1 MAIDPPSGVTAPGTQ
16 PQHYGEQVMI
26 PKAIYPL
33 FMKTMQEHLENLEE
47 NKAAKHME
55 MARRH
60 ANDPNK
66 YQHHFLAGLRYQRVA
81 NYKDIND
88 MIQNK
93 LTDSGLSNVD
103 KQIASLKQGNQ
114 LKTPEGM
121 QKYRQLQMERNRRK
135 QVLLDSETKA
145 YNNYLTN
152 PFTLMNERPKTLP
165 ENYAQKE
172 LSGFLRKHRGVIEP
186 NDKGHLIID
195 GKTVSTDPQDASKL
209 VHYLTKDI
217 KGKPPKG
224 VKELLQA
231 MSKRGFDYKN
241 NLGNAYLKQMLD
253 ENNKQKAL
261 ESALKKGYN
270 QGTTSSSSS
279 KIKKDAVKKKL
290 NVLQR
295 VKQEKEMMLRKNK
308 KERLAEKKKK
318 LLETARQ
325 KRQEQE
331 EAEAAERKEQE
342 KKSKKTK
349 KVTTGAAKK
358 KIQTRSLTK
367 KNV

>member
-1 MAIDPPSGVTAPGTQ
+1 MKVSNPTLLPPYISLLTTMANFSSKQSSNPFGGPPSYLHQLWQKSVAIDPPSGVTAPGTQ
-16 PQHYGEQVMI
+16 PQHYSEQVMI

-33 FMKTMQEHLENLEE
+33 FMKTMREHLENLEE

-66 YQHHFLAGLRYQRVA
+66 YQHRFLAALRHQRVA
-81 NYKDIND
+81 NSKDIND

-93 LTDSGLSNVD
+93 LTDSRLSNVD

-121 QKYRQLQMERNRRK
+121 QKHRQLQMERNRRK

-145 YNNYLTN
+145 YNKYLTN
-152 PFTLMNERPKTLP
+152 PFTSLNERPKTLP

-186 NDKGHLIID
+186 NDNGHLIID
-195 GKTVSTDPQDASKL
+195 GKTVSTDPQDAAKL

-231 MSKRGFDYKN
+231 MSKRGFDYKS
-241 NLGNAYLKQMLD
+241 NLGNAYLKKILD
-253 ENNKQKAL
+253 EN
-261 ESALKKGYN
+261 
-270 QGTTSSSSS
+270 
-279 KIKKDAVKKKL
+279 
-290 NVLQR
+290 
-295 VKQEKEMMLRKNK
+295 
-308 KERLAEKKKK
+308 
-318 LLETARQ
+318 
-325 KRQEQE
+325 
-331 EAEAAERKEQE
+331 
-342 KKSKKTK
+342 KKTES
-349 KVTTGAAKK
+349 
-358 KIQTRSLTK
+358 IRERIE
-367 KNV
+367 